1 MKIKKN
7 DKIIKPW
14 GFEILIE
21 KNNNY
26 VLKKLFMKKNHRCSL
41 QYHKKKIE
49 TIYVLS
55 GILEITFGRNKK
67 NLKKKQFLKNDTITL
82 NPRVIH
88 RMKALKDCFYLES
101 SSPQLK
107 DVVRL
112 EDDYSRL

>member
-7 DKIIKPW
+7 NKIYKPW
-14 GFEILIE
+14 GFEVLLE
-21 KNNNY
+21 KNNIY

-41 QYHKKKIE
+41 QYHKKKLE

-55 GILEITFGRNKK
+55 GILEISFGKNK
-67 NLKKKQFLKNDTITL
+67 NSLTKKKFYKNDTITL
-82 NPRVIH
+82 KPKVIH

-112 EDDYSRL
+112 EDDYRRL

>member
-7 DKIIKPW
+7 QKIIKPW
-14 GFEILIE
+14 GFEILLE
-21 KNNNY
+21 KNNIY

-41 QYHKKKIE
+41 QYHKKKLE

-55 GILEITFGRNKK
+55 GILEINFGKNKD
-67 NLKKKQFLKNDTITL
+67 NLKKKKFFKNDTITL
-82 NPRVIH
+82 KPKVIH

-112 EDDYSRL
+112 EDDYRRL